1 MKKILCIFLAL
12 VLLLICGC
20 SSDSDKVQPTVALLD
35 EYLENV
41 DSFEGRVREF
51 GVAASY
57 IDAFEDLVISVI
69 YPETQIETLDNAIN
83 QWVDETLEKYKA
95 EASKTKGTEIAEL
108 SVTYDSYS
116 VNETTLAIKLSGTFF
131 SPSMAHPIDL
141 LKTFNFDITNQ
152 KILTLNDILT
162 EDGINA
168 LKKLVSTKAEINTEE
183 VDDGILNYFLVTNE
197 TLEIILNRGDYL
209 PMSEGSKTISVPF
222 EELGDV
228 FCEAFFYK
236 PPKPEPPP
244 PPAVPQPVAP
254 MPPVNTGGGMIALTF
269 DDGPSAHTERL
280 LNIFATYGGKGTFF
294 VMGSFIN
301 GREETL
307 KRIVNEGH
315 QIGNHSWSHR
325 LFTSITDPE
334 LTDQIMMTRAKI
346 MEVTGV
352 DCTLVR
358 PPYGGYNDTVRL
370 KGEQLGV
377 TFVNWDID
385 TLDWKYKNASKIH
398 NHIMKYANNGAIILC
413 HDLHKTTVDAMET
426 AIPKLIESGY
436 QLVTVS
442 ELLTSGGQAMVP
454 GMLYYRR

>member
-12 VLLLICGC
+12 VLLLMCGC

-57 IDAFEDLVISVI
+57 IDAFEDLVISII
-69 YPETQIETLDNAIN
+69 YPETQIESLDNAIN
-83 QWVDETLEKYKA
+83 EWVDETLEKYKA

-152 KILTLNDILT
+152 KILLINDI
-162 EDGINA
+162 INA
-168 LKKLVSTKAEINTEE
+168 EAVETLKNLVASKANIDAAAVNE
-183 VDDGILNYFLVTNE
+183 DILNYFLVTKE
-197 TLEIILNRGDYL
+197 SLEIILNRGEYL
-209 PMSEGSKTISVPF
+209 PMSEGAKTISVPF
-222 EELGDV
+222 TELGDV

-325 LFTSITDPE
+325 LFTSINDAE

-358 PPYGGYNDTVRL
+358 PPYGGYNDTVRF

-398 NHIMKYANNGAIILC
+398 NHIMKYANDGAIILC